1 MLCNER
7 IRPGTY
13 LRIVIK
19 GEDDDGKRRVKK
31 EKFRVVSQH
40 PHQVVVENA
49 FGHRWGVSNAE
60 LLQNGIVSQRMVETP

>member
-49 FGHRWGVSNAE
+49 FGHRWGSIQCGTPAE
-60 LLQNGIVSQRMVETP
+60 WDCKSKNG